1 PRHRG
6 EGSEGRRVLRLPLVE
21 LLEGVGVRGADRAQM
36 GGGAVAQGDVR
47 LPVRRIGRFA
57 AFLAA
62 GAPAPRAQSVPSVRH
77 GPILTAKGAGVTGVT
92 SLTGPGVPG
101 SWPGMGRECVQ

>member
-1 PRHRG
+1 MGEAVQVPGREPRHRG
-6 EGSEGRRVLRLPLVE
+6 VEPQVPRVLRLPLVE

-62 GAPAPRAQSVPSVRH
+62 GAPAPRAQSVPFVRH
-77 GPILTAKGAGVTGVT
+77 WSIPSAKRAGLTVFT
-92 SLTGPGVPG
+92 SLTDPG
-101 SWPGMGRECVQ
+101 